1 MGLTVIDPG
10 ILTTVQDQGR
20 SGYMDSGFS
29 PSGALDGF
37 SSRLANF
44 LIGNSPG
51 EAVLEMTLRGASVV
65 FDGPAVIAITGADM
79 TPLLNGFP
87 AAMNKA
93 FAVIRGD
100 ILHTGF
106 ALAGVRSYLAVS
118 GGFDIEPVLGSRST
132 NLRVRAGGFEGRK
145 LETKDHIPFREIVRE
160 LPGMERRCFDPLAG
174 KAGGDTAFGKVSAG
188 TAAVSIRAAYAKDD
202 PLVLRVV
209 EGRYAG
215 RLGEAGIHTFY
226 HSLYTVGA
234 ESDRMGVRL
243 EGPAAALL
251 RGGDIVSSGAAAG
264 SVQIPGSGKPIV
276 LLNDR
281 QTTGGYVTAGAVIT
295 GDLWRLA
302 QAPAGSAIRFEK
314 IRAPAAEKI
323 YVQTE
328 REIARLGRRFARRR
342 V

>member
-1 MGLTVIDPG
+1 MGLTIIDPG

-37 SSRLANF
+37 SSRMVNF
-44 LIGNSPG
+44 LVANSPG
-51 EAVLEMTLRGASVV
+51 EAALEMTLRGASMA
-65 FDGPAVIAITGADM
+65 FDGPAVIAISGADM

-93 FAVIRGD
+93 FAVTRGD

-106 ALAGVRSYLAVS
+106 ALTGVRSYLAVS
-118 GGFDIEPVLGSRST
+118 GGLDIEPVLGSRST
-132 NLRVRAGGFEGRK
+132 NLRVRIGGFEGRK
-145 LETKDHIPFREIVRE
+145 LETKDHIPFRKTVEG
-160 LPGMERRCFDPLAG
+160 LPGMERRFFDP
-174 KAGGDTAFGKVSAG
+174 GGSK
-188 TAAVSIRAAYAKDD
+188 AAVGIRRAYAEDD
-202 PLVLRVV
+202 PLVLHVV
-209 EGRYAG
+209 EGKQAG
-215 RLGEAGIHTFY
+215 RFSEEGIHTFY
-226 HSLYTVGA
+226 HSLYTVGT

-243 EGPAAALL
+243 EGPSAASL
-251 RGGDIVSSGAAAG
+251 RGADIVSGGIAAG

-281 QTTGGYVTAGAVIT
+281 QTTGGYAAVGAVIT

-302 QAPAGSAIRFEK
+302 QAPAGSVVRFEK
-314 IRAPAAEKI
+314 ISTAMAEKI
-323 YVQTE
+323 YIQTE
-328 REIARLGRRFARRR
+328 REIARLQRCFIRSG

>member
-20 SGYMDSGFS
+20 TGYMDSGFS

-44 LIGNSPG
+44 LAANPPG

-65 FDGPAVIAITGADM
+65 FDGPGVIAITGADM

-93 FAVIRGD
+93 FAVTRGD

-106 ALAGVRSYLAVS
+106 ALTGVRSYLAVS
-118 GGFDIEPVLGSRST
+118 GGFDLEPVLGSRST
-132 NLRVRAGGFEGRK
+132 NLRVRIGGFEGRK
-145 LETKDHIPFREIVRE
+145 LETKDHLPFRKTVGD
-160 LPGMERRCFDPLAG
+160 LPGMERRFFDPRGSVPAGKTAAG
-174 KAGGDTAFGKVSAG
+174 KA
-188 TAAVSIRAAYAKDD
+188 AVKIRGAYTEDD
-202 PLVLRVV
+202 PLVLHVV
-209 EGRYAG
+209 EGNQAG
-215 RLGEAGIHTFY
+215 RLSQEGIHTFY
-226 HSLYTVGA
+226 HSLYIVGT

-243 EGPAAALL
+243 EGPPAATLYGA
-251 RGGDIVSSGAAAG
+251 DIVSRGIAGG

-302 QAPAGSAIRFEK
+302 QAPAGSAVRFEK
-314 IRAPAAEKI
+314 IRAGAAEKI
-323 YVQTE
+323 YLQTE
-328 REIARLGRRFARRR
+328 REIARLERRFLRPR
-342 V
+342 VY

>member
-1 MGLTVIDPG
+1 
-10 ILTTVQDQGR
+10 
-20 SGYMDSGFS
+20 SGFS

-37 SSRLANF
+37 SFRLANF
-44 LIGNSPG
+44 LTANAPG
-51 EAVLEMTLRGASVV
+51 EAALEMTLRGASMV
-65 FDGPAVIAITGADM
+65 FDGPAVIAVTGADM

-93 FAVIRGD
+93 FAVVRGD

-145 LETKDHIPFREIVRE
+145 LTTKDHIPFRETVQR
-160 LPGMERRCFDPLAG
+160 LPGMERRFFDP
-174 KAGGDTAFGKVSAG
+174 GGAAFGKALDV
-188 TAAVSIRAAYAKDD
+188 TVRAAYAEAD
-202 PLVLRVV
+202 PLVLRIV
-209 EGRYAG
+209 EGKHAG
-215 RLGEAGIHTFY
+215 RLSEDGIHRFY
-226 HSLYTVGA
+226 HSLYTVGT

-243 EGPAAALL
+243 KGPAAASL
-251 RGGDIVSSGAAAG
+251 RGADIVSSGVAPG
-264 SVQIPGSGKPIV
+264 SVQIPGSGQPIV

-281 QTTGGYVTAGAVIT
+281 QTTGGYVTMGAVIT

-302 QAPAGSAIRFEK
+302 QAPADSAVRFEK

-323 YVQTE
+323 YRQTE
-328 REIARLGRRFARRR
+328 REIARLGRRFVRPR
-342 V
+342 VYR